1 MITAIAIEDDRIS
14 LEHLKTAVASLPQ
27 LELKADFDNVPDAL
41 GYLQREGRVDL
52 VLCDIELPAISG
64 LEAADLLRK
73 HYDELVYIT
82 GHGKYALSA
91 YRKQVKAF
99 LVKPVVAADLLATV
113 GNLFD
118 LSSGPQPME
127 IRLGKLWIYTAEDR
141 TYHPVFPDQ
150 VVKLIHGNN
159 NVAIY
164 LKERAK
170 ALVVRLTIEKAM
182 TVLRPVGLFMQVN
195 PGTIVNMDEVTGAT
209 PRQVTVRSREYDVTP
224 QFLPDYNRF
233 LDRHQFGKGNKIR

>member
-1 MITAIAIEDDRIS
+1 MITAIAIEDDRTS

-64 LEAADLLRK
+64 LEAADLLSK

-113 GNLFD
+113 DNLFD
-118 LSSGPQPME
+118 LGPEPQPME
-127 IRLGKLWIYTAEDR
+127 IRLGKLWIYTPADR

-150 VVKLIHGNN
+150 VEKLVHAKN
-159 NVAIY
+159 NVIVY
-164 LKERAK
+164 VKGREEPLTT
-170 ALVVRLTIEKAM
+170 RLTIESAM
-182 TVLRPVGLFMQVN
+182 AVLRPMGLFMQVN
-195 PGTIVNMDEVTGAT
+195 PGTIVNMDEVTAAA
-209 PRQVTVRSREYDVTP
+209 PREVTVRSRQYDVAP

-233 LDRHQFGKGNKIR
+233 LDRHQFGKGNKMR